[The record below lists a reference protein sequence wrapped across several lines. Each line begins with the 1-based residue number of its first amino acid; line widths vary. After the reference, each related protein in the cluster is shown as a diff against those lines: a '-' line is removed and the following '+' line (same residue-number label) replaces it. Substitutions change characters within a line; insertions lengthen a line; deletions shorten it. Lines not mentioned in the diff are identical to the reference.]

1 MYSYGK
7 GIPKCWICND
17 SGFVLYIKKIKG
29 LEYDFALR
37 CKCKEG
43 QRTSHKIGT
52 IDDITAENMAKE
64 NYIRYGGRNS
74 QS

>member
-1 MYSYGK
+1 MNTYNK
-7 GIPKCWICND
+7 NTPKCWICND
-17 SGFVLYIKKIKG
+17 NGFVLYIKKVNG

-52 IDDITAENMAKE
+52 IDDKTAEYMARE
-64 NYIRYGGRNS
+64 NYIRYGG
-74 QS
+74 